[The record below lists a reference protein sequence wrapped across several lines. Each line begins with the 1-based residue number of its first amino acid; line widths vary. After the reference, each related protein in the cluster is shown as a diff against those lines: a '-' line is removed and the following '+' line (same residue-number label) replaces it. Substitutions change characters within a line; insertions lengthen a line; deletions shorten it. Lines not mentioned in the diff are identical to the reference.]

1 MARRK
6 KQPDTVQVN
15 GKSWTQA
22 EVRDLLLSS
31 RAAQLRALLLIYSFQ
46 TEHEK
51 MLGRTGELN
60 GMGFNKLDSE
70 ILSNFARGYKNR
82 GYLSP
87 RQYEILGKRMPK
99 YAGQIFR
106 HMKETN

>member
-1 MARRK
+1 MAKK
-6 KQPDTVQVN
+6 KQPEAVQVK

-22 EVRDLLLSS
+22 DVRALLLSS
-31 RAAQLRALLLIYSFQ
+31 KAAQLRALILLYSLQ
-46 TEHEK
+46 TDHEK
-51 MLGRTGELN
+51 MLGKTGELN
-60 GMGFNKLDSE
+60 GVGFNKLDSE
-70 ILSNFARGYKNR
+70 ILSSFARGYKSR

-87 RQYEILGKRMPK
+87 KQYQILGKRIPK